1 MAKTTNK
8 KETKSKLKKEQNLKK
23 TTKGKEV
30 MKRIETNASQESK
43 KMIIILAVLIV
54 ILVIFYLI
62 AAIVTGK
69 IDLNKNEEPE
79 IQYSEI
85 LAGSTFKQNDTEY
98 VVLYYDFTNENASDY
113 TSLVST
119 FTNNESNPTL
129 YTVDLSRKF
138 NSAYIKTD
146 EESVNKNPT
155 KATDLKLTNPTLIK
169 IKDQKVIDYIEGYD
183 QIKNYMS

>member
-1 MAKTTNK
+1 M
-8 KETKSKLKKEQNLKK
+8 NLRQKIAIK
-23 TTKGKEV
+23 IIRRGGKD
-30 MKRIETNASQESK
+30 NDGNS
-43 KMIIILAVLIV
+43 
-54 ILVIFYLI
+54 FYGY
-62 AAIVTGK
+62 A
-69 IDLNKNEEPE
+69 
-79 IQYSEI
+79 
-85 LAGSTFKQNDTEY
+85 
-98 VVLYYDFTNENASDY
+98 ENASDY

-169 IKDQKVIDYIEGYD
+169 IKDKKVIDYIEGYD

>member
-69 IDLNKNEEPE
+69 IDLSKNEEPE

-98 VVLYYDFTNENASDY
+98 VVL
-113 TSLVST
+113 
-119 FTNNESNPTL
+119 
-129 YTVDLSRKF
+129 
-138 NSAYIKTD
+138 
-146 EESVNKNPT
+146 
-155 KATDLKLTNPTLIK
+155 
-169 IKDQKVIDYIEGYD
+169 
-183 QIKNYMS
+183 